1 MVSSTERV
9 ATNRILT
16 TTWWPFFV
24 ANQLC
29 YTFGLG
35 DGQTSRDAVWC
46 VSQSHNLGNH
56 SQHCKWRKWPRP
68 RVVAVRAGAQERQI
82 YLSGSNMACSFAVFS
97 NAAFGTYG
105 DGSYKLERDI
115 DLAPKRGS
123 AEIGTAVVYSPE
135 HREMSKINHTFMKMS
150 KIKCSFSKAWRW
162 WNLLVVFIGGEIQT
176 PVV

>member
-16 TTWWPFFV
+16 TTWCHFLLPTSCATPLALETARQAALQMAQV
-24 ANQLC
+24 AS
-29 YTFGLG
+29 
-35 DGQTSRDAVWC
+35 TSGCRYAPVLRND
-46 VSQSHNLGNH
+46 
-56 SQHCKWRKWPRP
+56 K
-68 RVVAVRAGAQERQI
+68 

-105 DGSYKLERDI
+105 DGSCELERDI
-115 DLAPKRGS
+115 DLASKKGS

-150 KIKCSFSKAWRW
+150 KIKCSFSKA
-162 WNLLVVFIGGEIQT
+162 
-176 PVV
+176 

>member
-1 MVSSTERV
+1 MLRVLPWSHPLRGWLPIESSPQLGGLFLLPTSC
-9 ATNRILT
+9 ATPLALETARQAEMQYGVCLSPTILAT
-16 TTWWPFFV
+16 IRST
-24 ANQLC
+24 ANGAS
-29 YTFGLG
+29 GL
-35 DGQTSRDAVWC
+35 D
-46 VSQSHNLGNH
+46 LGLSPYAPVLRND
-56 SQHCKWRKWPRP
+56 K
-68 RVVAVRAGAQERQI
+68 

-150 KIKCSFSKAWRW
+150 KIKCSFSKA
-162 WNLLVVFIGGEIQT
+162 
-176 PVV
+176 